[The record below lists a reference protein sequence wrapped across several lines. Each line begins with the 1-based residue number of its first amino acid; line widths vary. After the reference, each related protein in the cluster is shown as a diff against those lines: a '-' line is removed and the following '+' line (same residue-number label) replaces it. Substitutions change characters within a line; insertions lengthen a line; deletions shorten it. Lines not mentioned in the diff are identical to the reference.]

1 MPWAVALVCL
11 FVAAGFAVR
20 SRVLSRRLGAA
31 SERAHRLEQEK
42 EMVVRFMREMV
53 AALGDGVKRRELYQR
68 IGYAALQCAGAVSAC
83 LYEALPDGRLRG
95 VAVEGLF
102 PPQRP
107 VPEASRGKL
116 ATRARYVEQILR
128 SETLEPGEG
137 VIGAVAASRKGEL
150 VVDGRA
156 DPRLVDHG
164 DPVLAVRS
172 LIAMPIE
179 FHGELLAV
187 LVVANPADGAP
198 FTPTDFSLVQSLAEL
213 AGLAL
218 HNNEFLSLQAEKR
231 QMDVDLALAKEIQ
244 EVLVPRRLPSVEGL
258 EIGVRYIPAKEVG
271 GDLVDVIALADGR
284 VALVVADVSGKS
296 VGASILMAVCRTR
309 IRNALARLDSPA
321 AVLREVNRGMAE
333 EFRPEMFVTALVA
346 VLDGRSGA
354 VTLARAGHEA
364 PLVAKRAAG
373 KAVVSCAFPA
383 IEGMALGI
391 GEPAMF
397 DDAIVDHTLVLDA
410 GEMLAL
416 YTDGVT
422 EAANEEGK
430 EFSSARLAD
439 AVRTLS
445 ARRVNDVCDGILET
459 VRRFTGTTRY
469 GDDFSFVLVKR
480 ADHPGA

>member
-1 MPWAVALVCL
+1 
-11 FVAAGFAVR
+11 G
-20 SRVLSRRLGAA
+20 
-31 SERAHRLEQEK
+31 E
-42 EMVVRFMREMV
+42 
-53 AALGDGVKRRELYQR
+53 GVQRQELYQR
-68 IGYAALQCAGAVSAC
+68 IGYAALQCTGAISAC
-83 LYEALPDGRLRG
+83 IYEVLPGGRLRG
-95 VAVEGLF
+95 AAVEGLF

-150 VVDGRA
+150 VADGRA
-156 DPRLVDHG
+156 DPRIVDHG
-164 DPVLAVRS
+164 DEVLAVRS

-187 LVVANPADGAP
+187 LVVANPSDGEA
-198 FTPTDFSLVQSLAEL
+198 FTPTDFSLVQSLAEQ

-218 HNNEFLSLQAEKR
+218 HNNEFLTLQTEKR

-244 EVLVPRRLPSVEGL
+244 QVLVPQRLPRVEGL
-258 EIGVRYIPAKEVG
+258 EIDVRYIPAKEVG

-284 VALVVADVSGKS
+284 VAVVVADVSGKS
-296 VGASILMAVCRTR
+296 VGASILMAICRTR
-309 IRNALARLDSPA
+309 IRNSLTRSDSPA
-321 AVLREVNRGMAE
+321 AVLREVNRGMAD
-333 EFRPEMFVTALVA
+333 EFRPGMFVTALVA

-373 KAVVSCAFPA
+373 RAVVSCAFPE

-391 GEPAMF
+391 GEPEMF
-397 DDAIVDHTLVLDA
+397 DDAIADHTFTLEA

-445 ARRVNDVCDGILET
+445 ARRVSDLCDGILET
-459 VRRFTGTTRY
+459 VHRFTGTARY
-469 GDDFSFVLVKR
+469 GDDLSFVLVKR
-480 ADHPGA
+480 AETTGIFPA